1 MHFPS
6 QNDAIVDID
15 VEEDL
20 NERIIG
26 GNSDG
31 DCDYAREFGGTMRE
45 VELERWHVMLWDYG
59 IEKYNEG
66 EMISVLIHVGENMD
80 QDEAK
85 VPKPPYH
92 WVEPSTNT

>member
-45 VELERWHVMLWDYG
+45 VELERLHVLLGDEG
-59 IEKYNEG
+59 IEKF
-66 EMISVLIHVGENMD
+66 D
-80 QDEAK
+80 
-85 VPKPPYH
+85 
-92 WVEPSTNT
+92 